1 MVRSVIRA
9 EALPYSMRSYDA
21 SYSAQSG
28 FRFPVVTARSNF
40 ASDFPIYADE
50 ELDIIIPEWDLLP

>member
-1 MVRSVIRA
+1 
-9 EALPYSMRSYDA
+9 MRSYDA